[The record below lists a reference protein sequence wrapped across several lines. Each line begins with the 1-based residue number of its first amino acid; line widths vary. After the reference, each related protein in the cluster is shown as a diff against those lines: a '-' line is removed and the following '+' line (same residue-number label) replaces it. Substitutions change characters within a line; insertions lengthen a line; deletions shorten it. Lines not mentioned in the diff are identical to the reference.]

1 MLLSEFKPTKKAT
14 KVVESRI
21 TEEPME
27 FGPETGNELYPA
39 GYENDG
45 RLILHVVTELLPRI
59 KDDQMSLDVMKAV
72 DAIEAGKGN
81 KADIKTVMG
90 VYKEADKQGITKK
103 YKDAIGKF
111 DQDYKDDDGED
122 DLEESDID
130 QIADVGKVYSKI
142 NKMKM
147 DLVDK
152 GMEPEDAQDEA
163 CEKYDCDPSMYDKY
177 VEMKR
182 DEREGTKRL
191 GEAGGYYTQPVYDL
205 IEKHGYEKVMH
216 ELLTSLHADVIQA
229 FLQRAEFD
237 ESVNKGRYGKKKYE
251 AVGTAADPIMD
262 LCDDVGC
269 DPDHPIFQELVRY
282 LDVDQIAD
290 FVSDY
295 RRNYDMP
302 NGMDDE
308 NLLKSEGNEFSGKR
322 QAAIDAGKDE
332 FEVGGKKYKVE
343 AEHKFTKNSVT
354 EEADDDAA
362 RELELYAENDE
373 SLYRQSYVP
382 IAKNLSK
389 KFKKGVYDSELAK
402 KLWKYH
408 ADRAAQKYG
417 MDHAGGSKEGL
428 RMFSPDTRRAFAR
441 SLEDYW
447 HDEMKSGNF
456 MESAV
461 TEYEGASQ
469 EDVAGAITHRFKMNT
484 DLLSKALKKEGG
496 IDALIMAIDDVAEWH
511 AGAEEL
517 GSSDV
522 SIMVREVMAQLG
534 ITERSLSGLRNSS
547 AFDGKDRMMALLD
560 KNKKLNDKEKE
571 EERIKKAT
579 FGEGAMMVCK
589 HCGDEMHKPTTN
601 CECDCNDE
609 NGDHWITKESYT
621 ENQDKIVKEY
631 KDAGYVT
638 K

>member
-152 GMEPEDAQDEA
+152 GMEPEDAQDKA

-182 DEREGTKRL
+182 DEREGTK
-191 GEAGGYYTQPVYDL
+191 
-205 IEKHGYEKVMH
+205 K
-216 ELLTSLHADVIQA
+216 
-229 FLQRAEFD
+229 
-237 ESVNKGRYGKKKYE
+237 ESKYGKKKYE
-251 AVGTAADPIMD
+251 AVGQYADPIHDLIEELGSHQVVMD
-262 LCDDVGC
+262 
-269 DPDHPIFQELVRY
+269 ELIRY
-282 LDVDQIAD
+282 LDGDTIKDFVAD
-290 FVSDY
+290 F
-295 RRNYDMP
+295 RRHHEMDDPRY
-302 NGMDDE
+302 MDDE

>member
-14 KVVESRI
+14 RVVENRI

-27 FGPETGNELYPA
+27 FGPETGKELYPA

-45 RLILHVVTELLPRI
+45 RLILHVVSELLPRI
-59 KDDQMSLDVMKAV
+59 KDDQVSLDVMKAV
-72 DAIEAGKGN
+72 DAVESGQGN
-81 KADIKTVMG
+81 KADIKTIMG
-90 VYKEADKQGITKK
+90 VYKEAERQGITKK

-122 DLEESDID
+122 EDETMESKSSGDAWYRE
-130 QIADVGKVYSKI
+130 Q
-142 NKMKM
+142 
-147 DLVDK
+147 
-152 GMEPEDAQDEA
+152 EAQDMA
-163 CEKYDCDPSMYDKY
+163 KKDGKDWKSMKYGQKEDYRAKVKAKY
-177 VEMKR
+177 T
-182 DEREGTKRL
+182 EGK
-191 GEAGGYYTQPVYDL
+191 
-205 IEKHGYEKVMH
+205 
-216 ELLTSLHADVIQA
+216 
-229 FLQRAEFD
+229 
-237 ESVNKGRYGKKKYE
+237 YGKKKYE
-251 AVGTAADPIMD
+251 AVGSFADPIYD
-262 LCDDVGC
+262 L
-269 DPDHPIFQELVRY
+269 IEELGSHSIVLDELIRY
-282 LDVDQIAD
+282 LDGDTIED
-290 FVSDY
+290 FVSDF
-295 RRNYDMP
+295 RRHNDMP
-302 NGMDDE
+302 VDDGPIDDDDPRYMDDE
-308 NLLKSEGNEFSGKR
+308 NLPKSEGNEFSGKR
-322 QAAIDAGKDE
+322 QAAIDAGEDE
-332 FEVGGKKYKVE
+332 FEVDGKKYKVE

-373 SLYRQSYVP
+373 ALYRQSYVP

-441 SLEDYW
+441 SLEDFW
-447 HDEMKSGNF
+447 HDEMKIGNF

-461 TEYEGASQ
+461 TEYEGASK

-484 DLLSKALKKEGG
+484 DLLSKALKSEGG
-496 IDALIMAIDDVAEWH
+496 IDALMMAIDDVAEWH

-517 GSSDV
+517 GSSDI
-522 SIMVREVMAQLG
+522 SIMVREVMAQLNL
-534 ITERSLSGLRNSS
+534 TERSLSGLRNSS

-560 KNKKLNDKEKE
+560 KNKRLNAKEKE
-571 EERIKKAT
+571 EEEKVRKAS
-579 FGEGAMMVCK
+579 FGEGATMVCK
-589 HCGDEMHKPTTN
+589 HCGDEMHKPTTD
-601 CECDCNDE
+601 CECDCDDE
-609 NGDHWITKESYT
+609 NGDHWIKKESYT
-621 ENQDKIVKEY
+621 ESIDIVKEY

>member
-111 DQDYKDDDGED
+111 DQDYKDDDDED
-122 DLEESDID
+122 DVEE
-130 QIADVGKVYSKI
+130 GK
-142 NKMKM
+142 
-147 DLVDK
+147 
-152 GMEPEDAQDEA
+152 
-163 CEKYDCDPSMYDKY
+163 
-177 VEMKR
+177 
-182 DEREGTKRL
+182 
-191 GEAGGYYTQPVYDL
+191 
-205 IEKHGYEKVMH
+205 
-216 ELLTSLHADVIQA
+216 
-229 FLQRAEFD
+229 
-237 ESVNKGRYGKKKYE
+237 YGKKKYE
-251 AVGTAADPIMD
+251 AVGDSADPILD
-262 LCDDVGC
+262 LCDEMEC
-269 DPDHPIFQELVRY
+269 DINPVLDELIRY
-282 LDVDQIAD
+282 LDGDTIKDFVAD
-290 FVSDY
+290 F
-295 RRNYDMP
+295 RRNHEMP
-302 NGMDDE
+302 ADGPIDDDDPRYMDDE
-308 NLLKSEGNEFSGKR
+308 NLPKSEGNEFSGKR

-373 SLYRQSYVP
+373 PLYRQSYVP

-447 HDEMKSGNF
+447 HDEMKIGNF

-469 EDVAGAITHRFKMNT
+469 EDVAGAITHRFRMNT

-522 SIMVREVMAQLG
+522 SIMVREVMAQL
-534 ITERSLSGLRNSS
+534 
-547 AFDGKDRMMALLD
+547 
-560 KNKKLNDKEKE
+560 
-571 EERIKKAT
+571 
-579 FGEGAMMVCK
+579 
-589 HCGDEMHKPTTN
+589 
-601 CECDCNDE
+601 
-609 NGDHWITKESYT
+609 
-621 ENQDKIVKEY
+621 
-631 KDAGYVT
+631 
-638 K
+638 

>member
-14 KVVESRI
+14 RVVENRI

-27 FGPETGNELYPA
+27 FGPESGNELYPA

-45 RLILHVVTELLPRI
+45 RLILHVVSELLPRI
-59 KDDQMSLDVMKAV
+59 KDDQIMLDVMKAV

-90 VYKEADKQGITKK
+90 VYKEAERQGITKK

-122 DLEESDID
+122 DVEE
-130 QIADVGKVYSKI
+130 GK
-142 NKMKM
+142 
-147 DLVDK
+147 
-152 GMEPEDAQDEA
+152 
-163 CEKYDCDPSMYDKY
+163 
-177 VEMKR
+177 
-182 DEREGTKRL
+182 
-191 GEAGGYYTQPVYDL
+191 
-205 IEKHGYEKVMH
+205 
-216 ELLTSLHADVIQA
+216 
-229 FLQRAEFD
+229 
-237 ESVNKGRYGKKKYE
+237 YGKKKYE

-295 RRNYDMP
+295 RRNHDMPEVSLDESDIDQIADVGKVYSKINKMNMDLVDKGMEPEDAQDEACEKYDCDPAMYDKYVEMKRDDREKVKEAGGYYSKPVYDMIEQH
-302 NGMDDE
+302 GIEKVMHE
-308 NLLKSEGNEFSGKR
+308 LLT
-322 QAAIDAGKDE
+322 ALDADVIQDALGRMSQGLGE
-332 FEVGGKKYKVE
+332 ESVVE

-373 SLYRQSYVP
+373 ALYRQSYVP

-447 HDEMKSGNF
+447 HDEMKIGNF

-547 AFDGKDRMMALLD
+547 AFDGKDRMTALLD
-560 KNKKLNDKEKE
+560 KNKKLNDKEKEE

-621 ENQDKIVKEY
+621 ENEDKIVKEY